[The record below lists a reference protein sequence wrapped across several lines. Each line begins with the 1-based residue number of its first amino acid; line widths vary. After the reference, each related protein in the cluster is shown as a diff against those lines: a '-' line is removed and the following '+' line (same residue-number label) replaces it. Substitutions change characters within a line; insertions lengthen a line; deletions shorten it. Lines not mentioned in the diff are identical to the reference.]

1 MEASAWLP
9 ASGRHYQKRGMCHD
23 QRSWPTVF
31 GGYRPLVD
39 TRYNHFARLN
49 NRYSPTHTPPTPTI
63 ISGYDQGSLS
73 SGM

>member
-1 MEASAWLP
+1 M
-9 ASGRHYQKRGMCHD
+9 RHD
-23 QRSWPTVF
+23 QRSWPTGLQGIDAPPCMVGIDAHVL